1 MSVLLI
7 ASAAYLSAEF
17 TAEFGRVPP
26 AFLPVGNR
34 PLWQWQLDSLGG
46 DPPARVLLSIP
57 EDFVLDAEDEDALAA
72 RGVELLRVPTGLSL
86 GESLLY
92 CITVARLGGSELRL
106 LFGDTLV
113 RAVPESGGDVVG
125 IASTSEYYAW
135 STFDTAR
142 ETAFAEGLPTG
153 GTPRDVV
160 CGFFRF
166 ADPTLLGEMLMR
178 HRSHFIAALNG
189 YHAERSLAP
198 LPIAEWLD
206 FGHLQLY
213 FQSKSRMT
221 TQRAFNNLAADA
233 RSIAKSSDDA
243 VKMNAEASWFEAI
256 PAPLRVFAPQ
266 FLGRT
271 EHTDGR
277 PGGYGLEYL
286 YLSTLSELFVFGRLP
301 LFGWSR
307 IFARCDEFL
316 SLCARYHPETPP
328 ERGPDYLAKS
338 AKRIDAFARAS
349 GVSLD
354 EEGRINGRPVP
365 SLARILELAE
375 SCIASP
381 EPDEYGILHGDFCFS
396 NVLFD
401 FRSNRVRVIDPRGL
415 TFDGEP
421 SIHGDRRY
429 DLAKLSHSVIG
440 RYDQIVAGRY
450 RLARAGPLDF
460 SLALPAT
467 QRLRDLESEYRRSS
481 FGGMRAGDRQDLAM
495 VVMLF
500 ASMLPLHADSPAR
513 QEALLANAL
522 RLFLM
527 MDEGA

>member
-34 PLWQWQLDSLGG
+34 PLWHWQLDSMA
-46 DPPARVLLSIP
+46 DSPPARTLLSIP
-57 EDFVLDAEDEDALAA
+57 NDMVLEAEEEDALGA
-72 RGVELLRVPTGLSL
+72 RNVEVLRIPANLSL
-86 GESLLY
+86 GESILY
-92 CITVARLGGSELRL
+92 CITVARIGSAELQL

-113 RAVPESGGDVVG
+113 RAVPRDGDDVVG
-125 IASTSEYYAW
+125 IASTNEYYAW
-135 STFDTAR
+135 STFDAER
-142 ETAFAEGLPTG
+142 EATFAEGLPTG

-160 CGFFRF
+160 CGYFRF
-166 ADPTLLGEMLMR
+166 ADPTLLGETLMR
-178 HRSHFIAALNG
+178 ARGNFISALND
-189 YHAERSLAP
+189 YHGERPLSP
-198 LPIAEWLD
+198 LPIAQWLD

-221 TQRAFNNLAADA
+221 TQRAFNNLAANA
-233 RSIAKSSDDA
+233 RSITKSSDDSA
-243 VKMNAEASWFEAI
+243 KMDAEANWFENI
-256 PAPLRVFAPQ
+256 PADMKLFAPQ
-266 FLGRT
+266 YLGRVAPT
-271 EHTDGR
+271 TDK
-277 PGGYGLEYL
+277 PGGYALEYL

-316 SLCARYHPETPP
+316 TLAALYKPETIPTA
-328 ERGPDYLAKS
+328 GPDYLGKS
-338 AKRIDAFARAS
+338 RHRLEAFARTS
-349 GVSLD
+349 GVPLD
-354 EEGRINGRPVP
+354 QEGRFNGRVVP
-365 SLARILELAE
+365 SLLRILELADA
-375 SCIASP
+375 CINAP

-415 TFDGEP
+415 TFSGEN

-440 RYDQIVAGRY
+440 RYDQIIAGRY
-450 RLARAGPLDF
+450 SFTRAAPLDF
-460 SLALPAT
+460 TLALPDT
-467 QRLRDLESEYRRSS
+467 GRLRDLEAEYRRSS
-481 FGGMRAGDRQDLAM
+481 FGGIRAGSREDLAM

-500 ASMLPLHADSPAR
+500 VSMLPLHSDSAQR

-522 RLFLM
+522 RLFLL